1 MEWILKLTSAV
12 MISVL
17 IIVLLEKPAPVNA
30 LLLSIAVT
38 VLIALVSISFLEPV
52 LSFLRRLEQICGVST
67 VYTGLMIKC
76 LLISLVSR
84 LGVSFC
90 KDAGRGGMA
99 SMLELSGILASA
111 WTAIPLLEAFLSML
125 EEMI

>member
-1 MEWILKLTSAV
+1 MDFEADVSCYDFSFDDCAAGKAG
-12 MISVL
+12 
-17 IIVLLEKPAPVNA
+17 AGQRA
-30 LLLSIAVT
+30 LT

-52 LSFLRRLEQICGVST
+52 LSFLRRLERICGVST

>member
-1 MEWILKLTSAV
+1 MLIL
-12 MISVL
+12 
-17 IIVLLEKPAPVNA
+17 
-30 LLLSIAVT
+30 
-38 VLIALVSISFLEPV
+38 
-52 LSFLRRLEQICGVST
+52 
-67 VYTGLMIKC
+67 
-76 LLISLVSR
+76 LVSR